1 MMYRVYQGDGY
12 EVVSVPVT
20 SSLAA
25 ELRARADEVGLDIA
39 ELILDLFV
47 GALRSGWERGCPT
60 FTVSD
65 DYAGDFVSDGF
76 RVVAR
81 HDGQS
86 TLCPFDGVP
95 FDDAIAKFRAGAAN
109 LSDAEIIEVARS

>member
-1 MMYRVYQGDGY
+1 MMHRLYQGDEY
-12 EVVSVPVT
+12 ETVLVPVT

-47 GALRSGWERGCPT
+47 EALRSGRERGCPT

-81 HDGQS
+81 RDGQS
-86 TLCPFDGVP
+86 TLCPFDGIP
-95 FDDAIAKFRAGAAN
+95 FDDAIAKFRAGVAN
-109 LSDAEIIEVARS
+109 LSDAEIIEVVRS

>member
-1 MMYRVYQGDGY
+1 MVYHVDQGDGY

-65 DYAGDFVSDGF
+65 EYAADFVSDGF

-86 TLCPFDGVP
+86 TLCPFDGIP
-95 FDDAIAKFRAGAAN
+95 FDAAMARFRTATAN
-109 LSDAEIIEVARS
+109 LSDAEIIAVARS

>member
-1 MMYRVYQGDGY
+1 MMNHIYQDDGY

-60 FTVSD
+60 FTVAD
-65 DYAGDFVSDGF
+65 DCAGDFIADGF

-95 FDDAIAKFRAGAAN
+95 FDVAMAKLRDATAN
-109 LSDAEIIEVARS
+109 LTDDEIIEVARS